1 MNAMSP
7 ALPTATTPTTT
18 REFMVDLAA
27 IAAVSLAICVA
38 SHELLLMTVVV
49 PAVWVLRTLAWAA
62 VRPRARHALGVELAF
77 CLLAAAFG
85 GFNDWLST
93 NYYGIYDYTVPT
105 DLPGISTLPVWLLLY
120 WGIIL
125 RFVATLASYQRL
137 GDDPTPRDLVR
148 VGHRHVHS
156 AALKIALQL
165 AIVLATRQAIF
176 RTHLDPIWSWAPF
189 LVAGGLHALLFPWDR
204 RDLRIAA
211 LALTIGTAV
220 EVLYIQVGGLHRYDL
235 GWIGGVPIWIALWWA
250 LAMVIWRDLGLR
262 ILRRFARWAQRT
274 EPLPRGLGTSPNH
287 T

>member
-1 MNAMSP
+1 MNPTSP
-7 ALPTATTPTTT
+7 ATPSAPTATTAP
-18 REFMVDLAA
+18 ELLVDLAA
-27 IAAVSLAICVA
+27 IVAVSLAICVA
-38 SHELLLMTVVV
+38 SQQLLLMTIVV
-49 PAVWVLRTLAWAA
+49 PAVWVLRTIAWAA

-85 GFNDWLST
+85 GFNDWMST

-125 RFVATLASYQRL
+125 RFVATLASYVGL
-137 GDDPTPRDLVR
+137 GADPTPRDLVR
-148 VGHRHVHS
+148 LGRRRVHS
-156 AALKIALQL
+156 PALKIALQL

-176 RTHLDPIWSWAPF
+176 RLHLDPIWSWAPF

-204 RDLRIAA
+204 RDLRIAL

-220 EVLYIQVGGLHRYDL
+220 EVLYIQVGGLHRYHL

-262 ILRRFARWAQRT
+262 ILRRFVRWAQRA
-274 EPLPRGLGTSPNH
+274 EPLARRLGTSPNH